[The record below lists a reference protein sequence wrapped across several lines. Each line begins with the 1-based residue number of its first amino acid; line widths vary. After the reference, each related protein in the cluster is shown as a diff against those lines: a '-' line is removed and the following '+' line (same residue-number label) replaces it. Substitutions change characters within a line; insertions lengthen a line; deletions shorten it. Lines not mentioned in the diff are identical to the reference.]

1 MCAEGWKIAYSA
13 SPAGYC
19 QAYMAGFNS
28 LHLCYYQS
36 FSVFE
41 TIQCRLKLRITWL
54 IYSKHVLGIIEVK
67 NQSDDVKK
75 IVIPGGFRI
84 KSSIPEIKIGE

>member
-1 MCAEGWKIAYSA
+1 M
-13 SPAGYC
+13 
-19 QAYMAGFNS
+19 
-28 LHLCYYQS
+28 
-36 FSVFE
+36 
-41 TIQCRLKLRITWL
+41 